1 MFVNLN
7 KLISIFLCLTLIL
20 CLSSCK
26 NHDIVD
32 NDIVDN
38 DIVDNTQSTEE
49 ISFYE
54 VNEIR
59 NDDNSFYGYEYII
72 YSLKG
77 KILAQDTII
86 IHQPSI
92 TKISGSVLE
101 VFIRDGTEYECFYVD
116 IKKEIVSDVYSIPT
130 THDSI
135 CTNDDTQSTLLAYG
149 DYNNRDYNSVYV
161 RVIDVFEAKSIFEK
175 EVFTDFFYGLKDLKF
190 IDNKKLSITYMS
202 NNVNKKITEQIELEP

>member
-26 NHDIVD
+26 NH
-32 NDIVDN
+32 DIVDN